1 MSNSTNKK
9 CSRRKFLAVTGGLI
23 ASPFVAKSIVSPTL
37 AKAPML
43 GNSQS
48 THHRFKFGE
57 FEITTILYGTN
68 QVNGPHPIF
77 GEDQSAG
84 DVEKLMKENNLP
96 TNKFL
101 MGYTPVLVNTGNELV
116 LFDTGVG
123 VEKMV
128 AGIESAGY
136 SPNQIDIVVLT
147 HFHPDH
153 INGMANGKIP
163 TFPNARY
170 ITGQVEYDFWSP
182 EDKLSGPTAGM
193 TKLTREK
200 VVPFAEKM
208 SFIGDEDTIVSGIVG
223 MEAFGHTPGHMV
235 YHIESNSKRMLIWGD
250 VANHFVVSIQRP
262 DWHVKFD
269 SDKEMAAKT
278 RVKFFDM
285 LATEKIPFSGYH
297 MPFPSLG
304 FIEKFGNSYRWVQES
319 YQLDL

>member
-1 MSNSTNKK
+1 MTNSAPNATT
-9 CSRRKFLAVTGGLI
+9 RRKFLAITGGLI
-23 ASPFVAKSIVSPTL
+23 AAPFIAKTAGSPAI

-43 GNSQS
+43 GKFQS
-48 THHRFKFGE
+48 SYHRFKLGK
-57 FEITTILYGTN
+57 FEVTTILYGSN
-68 QVNGPHPIF
+68 QVPGPHPIF
-77 GEDQSAG
+77 GENQSAS
-84 DVEKLMKENNLP
+84 DVANLMKENNLP
-96 TNKFL
+96 TNKFI

-128 AGIESAGY
+128 TGIESAGY
-136 SPNQIDIVVLT
+136 TQDQIDVVVLT

-153 INGMANGKIP
+153 INGMSENGVP

-170 ITGQVEYDFWSP
+170 VTGQVEFDFWSP
-182 EDKLSGPTAGM
+182 EEKLSGPTASL

-208 SFIGDEDTIVSGIVG
+208 TFIQNEDSVVSGIVG
-223 MEAFGHTPGHMV
+223 MEAFGHTPGHMAF
-235 YHIESNSKRMLIWGD
+235 HIENSGKRMLIWGD
-250 VANHFVVSIQRP
+250 VANHFVISIQRP
-262 DWHVKFD
+262 AWHLKFD
-269 SDKEMAAKT
+269 FDKESAAKT

-304 FIEKFGNSYRWVQES
+304 YIEKSENSYRWVPET